1 MGEAPFGVR
10 RRGPSTNALRATER
24 SPETADATSGAPF
37 VFSVGGLQRR
47 LRAEVEKGF
56 GLVHVGGEIS
66 SLTLHGVSGHAYF
79 VLKDDQAQL
88 RCVMWKEH
96 VQRLRAKLANGVE
109 VIVRGRVT
117 VFEKSGQLQLTVQH
131 IDRLG
136 DGAHEEAYRQL
147 AEQLRAEGLTSP
159 SRKRRV
165 PMLPRAVGVVTS
177 KSGAALRD
185 ILKTALRR
193 DPFTRLLIAPTA
205 VQGEGAEQDIA
216 RTLVALDEL
225 GICDVIILA
234 RGGGSREDLWAFNSE
249 LVARAIVSCRAVVVT
264 GVGHETDTSIA
275 DLVSDLSCSTPTSAA
290 EHVIPVRAEIR
301 HRLTLGENRL
311 RRALRAEVQGRSRRL
326 MRIEARLSAQDPQRA
341 MQRKAQTLDE
351 LTTRAERSLRIA
363 LGRRQQQLSVM
374 ARRLARLEPRAKM
387 AALGARIQILRA
399 RQDHTIARRLEAAR
413 QRLGELA
420 ARLEALSPLAVL
432 ARGYAI
438 ATTETGRAVRS
449 ASEVRAGDPLRIRL
463 GEGAIIARVEEV
475 EIP

>member
-10 RRGPSTNALRATER
+10 RRGPPSNALRA
-24 SPETADATSGAPF
+24 SASALDPSDAPTDAPF
-37 VFSVGGLQRR
+37 VFSVAGLQRR
-47 LRAEVEKGF
+47 LRAEVEKSF
-56 GLVHVGGEIS
+56 GMIHVGGEIS

-79 VLKDDQAQL
+79 VLKDEQAQL

-96 VQRLRAKLANGVE
+96 VQRLRTKLANGME

-117 VFEKSGQLQLTVQH
+117 VFEKSGQLQLTVQS
-131 IDRLG
+131 IERLG
-136 DGAHEEAYRQL
+136 DGL
-147 AEQLRAEGLTSP
+147 AEESYRILAEKLRAEGLTSP
-159 SRKRRV
+159 ARKRRL
-165 PMLPRAVGVVTS
+165 PLLPRAVGVVTS

-205 VQGEGAEQDIA
+205 VQGEGAEEDIA
-216 RTLVALDEL
+216 RTLVALDAL
-225 GICDVIILA
+225 GICEVIILA
-234 RGGGSREDLWAFNSE
+234 RGGGSREDLWAFNAE
-249 LVARAIVSCRAVVVT
+249 VVARAIVSCRAVVVT

-301 HRLTLGENRL
+301 HRLATGENRL
-311 RRALRAEVQGRSRRL
+311 RRALRAEVQGRGRRL
-326 MRIEARLSAQDPQRA
+326 MRLEARLNAQDPARA
-341 MQRKAQTLDE
+341 MQRKAQALDE

-363 LGRRQQQLSVM
+363 LGRRQQKVAVLS
-374 ARRLARLEPRAKM
+374 RRLARLEPRAKM

-399 RQDHTIARRLEAAR
+399 KQDHTIARRIEAAR
-413 QRLGELA
+413 QRLGELV

-438 ATTETGRAVRS
+438 ATTDAGRAVR
-449 ASEVRAGDPLRIRL
+449 ASTEVSPGEQLRIRL
-463 GEGAIIARVEEV
+463 GAGAITARVEEI
-475 EIP
+475 ETP